1 MDSSHK
7 KDFFDGVPS
16 KTSFIFGAI
25 SGVAVVLLLSF
36 LFGLSG
42 GNAGLSLGGGDR
54 IAGGGSGSD
63 VAGAPLPNQAP
74 PQAAPPAGDPPAV
87 TNEDYVRGNKNAAVT
102 IIEYSDFECPF
113 CGRFHPTVQQ
123 ALDEYPDDVRWVYRH
138 FPLSFH
144 PSAQPAALASECIG
158 EQGGDDAFWSFADA
172 AFSNQTGLNT
182 AFYEQQVSSL
192 GLNLSKYNDCVSS
205 GKYTQ
210 KIAQQQA
217 SGGAAGVT
225 GTPGSFLV
233 DSDGNSQL
241 ISGAVPYAQIKAAI
255 EASL

>member
-1 MDSSHK
+1 MHK
-7 KDFFDGVPS
+7 KGFFDGVPS

-25 SGVAVVLLLSF
+25 SGVAAILLFSF
-36 LFGLSG
+36 IFGMP
-42 GNAGLSLGGGDR
+42 
-54 IAGGGSGSD
+54 GGSGG
-63 VAGAPLPNQAP
+63 VTFAGADRGDAVEDSALAVAPTLPP
-74 PQAAPPAGDPPAV
+74 TPQAAPPAGDPPEV
-87 TNEDYVRGNKNAAVT
+87 TGEDHIRGNEKAPIT

-144 PSAQPAALASECIG
+144 PNAQPAALASECIA

-172 AFSNQTGLNT
+172 AVENQTGLGT
-182 AFYEQQVSSL
+182 AFYEGQVTSL
-192 GLNLSKYNDCVSS
+192 GLNLSKFNDCFSS
-205 GKYTQ
+205 GKYSQ
-210 KIAQQQA
+210 KVAQQQA
-217 SGGAAGVT
+217 TGGAAGVT

-233 DSDGNSQL
+233 DADGNSQL

-255 EASL
+255 DATLR

>member
-1 MDSSHK
+1 MDSMNK
-7 KDFFDGVPS
+7 KGFFDGVPS

-25 SGVAVVLLLSF
+25 SGVAAILLLSF
-36 LFGLSG
+36 IFGMP
-42 GNAGLSLGGGDR
+42 
-54 IAGGGSGSD
+54 GGSNGVSLAFD
-63 VAGAPLPNQAP
+63 DRESGFEDSELAVAPTPT
-74 PQAAPPAGDPPAV
+74 PQAAPTAGDPPAV
-87 TNEDYVRGNKNAAVT
+87 TDDDYIRGNEDASIT

-144 PSAQPAALASECIG
+144 PNAQPAALAAECIG

-172 AFSNQTGLNT
+172 AFENSTGLNT
-182 AFYEQQVSSL
+182 AFYEDQVTSL
-192 GLNLSKYNDCVSS
+192 GLNLSKYQDCFSS

-210 KIAQQQA
+210 KIGQQQA
-217 SGGAAGVT
+217 TGGAAGVT

-255 EASL
+255 DASLR